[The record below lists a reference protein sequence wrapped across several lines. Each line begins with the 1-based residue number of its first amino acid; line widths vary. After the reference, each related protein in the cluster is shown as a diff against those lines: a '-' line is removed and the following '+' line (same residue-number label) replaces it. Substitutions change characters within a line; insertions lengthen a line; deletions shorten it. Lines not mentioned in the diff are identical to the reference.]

1 MSGSDSKRRIRYA
14 LHLIGW
20 SFENGSKNKLNT
32 DALKVEPSEYQK
44 SMEGNIFCPVCF
56 TNLNRVP
63 KDKDHFSNGREA
75 YFGHLPAYK
84 KIDCDLRSEKPEG
97 KRYNSYEEAQKA
109 IDDENLVIVSG
120 FITEKPELPEEPTG
134 EYDETPVEDVAGPIS
149 NTPISRHNGE
159 SFKLPSKIT
168 TVAGICRKFD
178 INLYKYFFFS
188 NQKHAIR
195 LLDLLHSVM
204 DINEEDD
211 IPKLYYGRILSTKH
225 LGEYQRPDNI
235 RMTYLKNNQSGVQDF
250 CLKLKDKYQKSHG
263 ITDSSVGRILVVY
276 GKVSDNGTGL
286 CFKGLGWGEFALLP
300 QKYENLLP

>member
-97 KRYNSYEEAQKA
+97 KRYNSYEEAQKT

-134 EYDETPVEDVAGPIS
+134 EYDETPV
-149 NTPISRHNGE
+149 
-159 SFKLPSKIT
+159 
-168 TVAGICRKFD
+168 
-178 INLYKYFFFS
+178 
-188 NQKHAIR
+188 
-195 LLDLLHSVM
+195 
-204 DINEEDD
+204 
-211 IPKLYYGRILSTKH
+211 
-225 LGEYQRPDNI
+225 
-235 RMTYLKNNQSGVQDF
+235 
-250 CLKLKDKYQKSHG
+250 
-263 ITDSSVGRILVVY
+263 
-276 GKVSDNGTGL
+276 
-286 CFKGLGWGEFALLP
+286 
-300 QKYENLLP
+300 